1 MEANKPQKRKFLF
14 NVDIMIEED
23 TNGRALEKLLHLLNS
38 GFVTDYQIKQGM
50 ELGKTIEASLK
61 EAILKKIDTS
71 AELTKSRTNA
81 TSAETAPK
89 TPTAA
94 NAKEAKAAEE
104 KRPEADPF
112 KQIWEEM
119 RAFQQSNALVRL
131 SVVKEK
137 GVKLSMPCRILNTD
151 PPSGNLTV
159 YHVDEKKVYLLKI
172 NEIDDFQAR

>member
-1 MEANKPQKRKFLF
+1 MEASELQKRKFLF

-38 GFVTDYQIKQGM
+38 ELVTDYQIKQGI

-61 EAILKKIDTS
+61 EAILKKVDTS
-71 AELTKSRTNA
+71 AGPVKNQTNA
-81 TSAETAPK
+81 ASAETAPK
-89 TPTAA
+89 APSAS
-94 NAKEAKAAEE
+94 NAKEAKAAVE

-119 RAFQQSNALVRL
+119 RTFQQSNTLVRL
-131 SVVKEK
+131 SIVKEK

-151 PPSGNLTV
+151 PSSGNLTV

>member
-23 TNGRALEKLLHLLNS
+23 TNGRALEKLLHQLNS
-38 GFVTDYQIKQGM
+38 EFVTDYQIKQGV

-61 EAILKKIDTS
+61 EAILKKIDPS
-71 AELTKSRTNA
+71 AELTKSQSN
-81 TSAETAPK
+81 TAPAEIAPKAPAASHVKETK
-89 TPTAA
+89 T
-94 NAKEAKAAEE
+94 AEP
-104 KRPEADPF
+104 KRPEVDPF

-119 RAFQQSNALVRL
+119 NVFQQSNTLVRL
-131 SVVKEK
+131 SIVKEK
-137 GVKLSMPCRILNTD
+137 GVKLSMPCRIINTD
-151 PPSGNLTV
+151 PASGNLTV

>member
-1 MEANKPQKRKFLF
+1 MEANKSQKRKFLF
-14 NVDIMIEED
+14 NADIMIEED

-38 GFVTDYQIKQGM
+38 ELVTDYQIKQGV

-61 EAILKKIDTS
+61 EAILKKFDTS
-71 AELTKSRTNA
+71 AEPAKNRPMA
-81 TSAETAPK
+81 ASAEPAPK
-89 TPTAA
+89 APSAPRV
-94 NAKEAKAAEE
+94 KETKAAEE
-104 KRPEADPF
+104 QRPEADPF

-119 RAFQQSNALVRL
+119 RAFQQNNTLVRL

-137 GVKLSMPCRILNTD
+137 GIKLSMPCRILNTD
-151 PPSGNLTV
+151 QTSGNLTV